1 MITPAYAQ
9 AMASY
14 NRWQNESL
22 YREAVK
28 LSDEERRRPRGA
40 FFGSIHGT
48 LNHLFW
54 ADRLWFSRFGATERP
69 SAASVKTSIDEFE
82 RFEDLAAARPA
93 LDETIIGWADALTPE
108 IVAGDLTWWSGI
120 QKKDVSRP
128 TALIVTHIFNHQTH
142 HRGQA
147 HAMLTAAGAKPD
159 DTDLIYMP
167 GIAG

>member
-1 MITPAYAQ
+1 MITPAYA
-9 AMASY
+9 ATMARY

-22 YREAVK
+22 YRGALK
-28 LSDEERRRPRGA
+28 LSDDERRRQRGA

-54 ADRLWFSRFGATERP
+54 ADSLWLSRFEAAERP
-69 SAASVKTSIDEFE
+69 KSPDVKASVDEFE
-82 RFEDLAAARPA
+82 RFEDLTAARPV
-93 LDETIIGWADALTPE
+93 LDAAIVQWAEALTDD

-120 QKKDVSRP
+120 NQKNVSRP
-128 TALIVTHIFNHQTH
+128 AAVIIAHIFNHQTH

-147 HAMLTAAGAKPD
+147 HAMLTAAGATPD

-167 GIAG
+167 GLKG